1 MIRSEFAKSGP
12 ENLTLQ
18 GIVDCGADHYGYFTW
33 LSRRGWCDGYRA
45 LCFGL
50 FRNANAIYQYRLSA
64 YPVRNPLGALPIDF
78 SLIRNFSLA
87 SAPLEIVSTAI
98 SRPGI
103 FKGIRG
109 AAEKDADAALTG
121 SGSKS

>member
-1 MIRSEFAKSGP
+1 MGTVLVVLAYFGTQMRFINTYDRRIRSVTRSER
-12 ENLTLQ
+12 
-18 GIVDCGADHYGYFTW
+18 C
-33 LSRRGWCDGYRA
+33 
-45 LCFGL
+45 
-50 FRNANAIYQYRLSA
+50 RLA
-64 YPVRNPLGALPIDF
+64 F

-87 SAPLEIVSTAI
+87 SAPLEIVWTAI

-109 AAEKDADAALTG
+109 AAEKDTDAAIAR